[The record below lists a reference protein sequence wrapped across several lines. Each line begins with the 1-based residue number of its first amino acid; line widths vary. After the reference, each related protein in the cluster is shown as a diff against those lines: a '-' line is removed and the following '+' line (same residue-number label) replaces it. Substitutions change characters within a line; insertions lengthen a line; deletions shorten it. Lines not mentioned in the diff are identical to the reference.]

1 MNNCE
6 LFPSARAFAN
16 GTVRISN
23 DDETIVDWAAVLQK
37 LSERVWYAAVY
48 SMIKSR
54 PALFKWRHFEPE
66 IIVCAVRWYL
76 RFSLSYRDVEE
87 LLMERGLPAD
97 HTSVWRWVQRYAPEL
112 NKRCRRE
119 LKPTNG
125 SWRVDE
131 TYICQGGNWRY
142 LYRAVDSTGAT
153 IDFWFSAER
162 DAAAAKRFFQKA
174 LRAPGHPR
182 PRVITVDGNP
192 SYPKVIAELKEE
204 RKLGRRCR
212 CRTCPYLNNVVEQ
225 DHRGIKRRVNAS
237 QGFRSFEGAWRT
249 IQGYEVLHMI
259 RKGQVRWLPKGDVL
273 GQIQF
278 IREILGLKAE

>member
-1 MNNCE
+1 
-6 LFPSARAFAN
+6 
-16 GTVRISN
+16 
-23 DDETIVDWAAVLQK
+23 
-37 LSERVWYAAVY
+37 
-48 SMIKSR
+48 MIKPRS
-54 PALFKWRHFEPE
+54 ALFKWRHFEPE

-97 HTSVWRWVQRYAPEL
+97 HSTIWRWVQRYAPEL

-131 TYICQGGNWRY
+131 TYICQGGSWRY

-153 IDFWFSAER
+153 VDFWLSAVR
-162 DAAAAKRFFQKA
+162 DAAAAKQFFQRA
-174 LRAPGHPR
+174 LQAPGHPR

-192 SYPKVIAELKEE
+192 SYPKVIAELKQE

-212 CRTCPYLNNVVEQ
+212 CRTCPYLN
-225 DHRGIKRRVNAS
+225 GS
-237 QGFRSFEGAWRT
+237 QQESVKAADFRALLDRAGFGRLSVCQPTMTSPRSWAGRATGSIVTRST
-249 IQGYEVLHMI
+249 
-259 RKGQVRWLPKGDVL
+259 RKTRL
-273 GQIQF
+273 
-278 IREILGLKAE
+278 

>member
-1 MNNCE
+1 
-6 LFPSARAFAN
+6 
-16 GTVRISN
+16 
-23 DDETIVDWAAVLQK
+23 
-37 LSERVWYAAVY
+37 
-48 SMIKSR
+48 MIKTR

-87 LLMERGLPAD
+87 LLLERGLTAD
-97 HTSVWRWVQRYAPEL
+97 HTTIWRWVQRYAPEL

-125 SWRVDE
+125 SWR
-131 TYICQGGNWRY
+131 Y

-153 IDFWFSAER
+153 IDFWLSAER
-162 DAAAAKRFFQKA
+162 DAAAAKQFFQKA
-174 LRAPGHPR
+174 LHAPGHPR

-192 SYPKVIAELKEE
+192 SYPRVIAELKQE

-237 QGFRSFEGAWRT
+237 HGFRSFDGAWRT

>member
-1 MNNCE
+1 MY
-6 LFPSARAFAN
+6 P
-16 GTVRISN
+16 
-23 DDETIVDWAAVLQK
+23 
-37 LSERVWYAAVY
+37 
-48 SMIKSR
+48 MIKPR
-54 PALFKWRHFEPE
+54 PAMFKWRHFEPE

-87 LLMERGLPAD
+87 LLVERGLPAD
-97 HTSVWRWVQRYAPEL
+97 HTIIWRWVQRYAPEL

-142 LYRAVDSTGAT
+142 LYRAVDSSGAT

-174 LRAPGHPR
+174 LQAPGHPR
-182 PRVITVDGNP
+182 PRVITVDSNP
-192 SYPKVIAELKEE
+192 SYPKVIAELKQE
-204 RKLGRRCR
+204 RKLGRRCL

-225 DHRGIKRRVNAS
+225 DHRGIKRRVNAG
-237 QGFRSFEGAWRT
+237 QGFRSFRWSLADDSRLRGPTHDPERPS
-249 IQGYEVLHMI
+249 EVVAERGCPWADPVHPGNPRIEKLNS
-259 RKGQVRWLPKGDVL
+259 RPTRLPVGPISPTKL
-273 GQIQF
+273 F
-278 IREILGLKAE
+278 